1 MTMINLLSNT
11 LSLRNIVRSGQM
23 FKPATPD
30 GKDCRFQIS
39 SLVSDIESPAIRE
52 VVGVVFTDLL
62 RLLECLDLIEVHLR
76 KIEFAEQ
83 TFELFQLIH
92 DDARVL
98 VDFIHTEGLRPEVVT
113 EELFDTLDGISFAVK
128 HDLHRVFEMSPS
140 TSTAGNNS
148 PAVVGRLYRAH
159 DLLTNCLQQS
169 TITLAMVFD
178 PELDGTKLFNNS
190 DMRFRQSLQLCEDL
204 GQLVQLVSASETA
217 PKGAGCDALVAGIQ
231 KFRNESMELLMYS
244 DWPQFE
250 SLCEQIDPQHSAQ
263 HLGAVL
269 HQFRCYLETLLGQVR
284 MRAVLANVFPLG
296 FGDDH
301 FSSPNAGYAQ
311 LADEEL
317 DWNRLAVAV

>member
-1 MTMINLLSNT
+1 MTNLISNSSCVT
-11 LSLRNIVRSGQM
+11 NIVRSTQP
-23 FKPATPD
+23 FRPATPD
-30 GKDCRFQIS
+30 PDDCRSQIS
-39 SLVSDIESPAIRE
+39 CVVSDIESPGVRE
-52 VVGVVFTDLL
+52 IVAVVFNDLL

-76 KIEFAEQ
+76 KVEFAEQ

-98 VDFIHTEGLRPEVVT
+98 VGFIQTKGLKPEIVQQ
-113 EELFDTLDGISFAVK
+113 ELFDTLDGISFAIN
-128 HDLHRVFEMSPS
+128 HDLQRVFEASPKPS
-140 TSTAGNNS
+140 ASGNNS
-148 PAVVGRLYRAH
+148 HAIVGRLYRAH
-159 DLLTNCLQQS
+159 DVLTNCLQQS

-178 PELDGTKLFNNS
+178 PQLDGATLFNNS

-204 GQLVQLVSASETA
+204 GQLIQLVSTSEDN
-217 PKGAGCDALVAGIQ
+217 PNQVECGALVLGIQ

-250 SLCEQIDPQHSAQ
+250 SLCEQIDSQPDTQQ
-263 HLGAVL
+263 LRDVL

-296 FGDDH
+296 FGDNH
-301 FSSPNAGYAQ
+301 FSSPNFGHAQ
-311 LADEEL
+311 LADGEL

>member
-1 MTMINLLSNT
+1 MTNLISNSSCVT
-11 LSLRNIVRSGQM
+11 DIVRSTQT
-23 FKPATPD
+23 FRPATPETL
-30 GKDCRFQIS
+30 DCRSQIGC
-39 SLVSDIESPAIRE
+39 LVGEIESPAIRE
-52 VVGVVFTDLL
+52 VVDVVFNDLL

-76 KIEFAEQ
+76 KVEFAEQ

-98 VDFIHTEGLRPEVVT
+98 VDFIHTKGLRPEVMT
-113 EELFDTLDGISFAVK
+113 QDLFDILDGISFAVN
-128 HDLHRVFEMSPS
+128 HDLQRVFEASPKLS
-140 TSTAGNNS
+140 ATGNNS
-148 PAVVGRLYRAH
+148 HAVVGRLYRAH
-159 DLLTNCLQQS
+159 DVLTNCLQQS

-178 PELDGTKLFNNS
+178 SELDGAKLFNNS

-204 GQLVQLVSASETA
+204 GQLIQLVSASEDD
-217 PKGAGCDALVAGIQ
+217 PKQAECGAIALGIQ

-250 SLCEQIDPQHSAQ
+250 SLCERIDPQHEAQ
-263 HLGAVL
+263 QLPAVL

-296 FGDDH
+296 FGDNH
-301 FSSPNAGYAQ
+301 FSSPNFGPAQ
-311 LADEEL
+311 VADGEL